1 MILDIILILI
11 IAIATFIGYKKGF
24 VKVIIKLTTV
34 VLAIVLAFILQGSVS
49 KFIGENLG
57 FKNTISTAI
66 ENKLVD
72 FTKSDEEGTKREN
85 QIPVLDK
92 TINNINKAADEEK
105 QAVIKSS
112 SSKIA
117 DFVVKGMSFIVI
129 FLVVAI
135 TMGIVGLILN
145 TVVELPVLKTLNGL
159 FGGITE
165 FVLMLFRIF
174 IVLAIISFLS
184 PLELLAGVVDY
195 INDSCITRWLFE
207 NNIIVSI
214 IGSKLI

>member
-1 MILDIILILI
+1 MIIDITLILI

-24 VKVIIKLTTV
+24 VKVIIKLTTL

-66 ENKLVD
+66 ESKLVG
-72 FTKSDEEGTKREN
+72 FTKSDEEGTKKEN
-85 QIPVLDK
+85 QIPILDK

-105 QAVIKSS
+105 QSIIKSS

-135 TMGIVGLILN
+135 TMGIIGLILN

-184 PLELLAGVVDY
+184 PLELLSNVVDY
-195 INDSCITRWLFE
+195 INASCITRWLFE

-214 IGSKLI
+214 IGRKLL

>member
-1 MILDIILILI
+1 MLYLI

-24 VKVIIKLTTV
+24 VKVIIKLGTV

-72 FTKSDEEGTKREN
+72 FTKSDEQATKKEN
-85 QIPVLDK
+85 QIPILDN
-92 TINNINKAADEEK
+92 TIKNINKAADEEK
-105 QAVIKSS
+105 QAVIESS

-135 TMGIVGLILN
+135 TMGIIGLILN

-159 FGGITE
+159 FGGVTE

-184 PLELLAGVVDY
+184 PLELLSGVVDY

-214 IGSKLI
+214 IGRKLL